1 MQDMSIFD
9 LPPAPNLYSVNHFP
23 ASRSDKEQANTGYAN
38 RRGVT
43 DLGVICMPREI
54 TGSLFSNPGGPAWG
68 GGGGGVGWKL
78 CFCRNPRKEP
88 LSLSSPR
95 SGLVSEAVFPQ
106 HCEQSLPGE
115 DAPLTHADLHGRL
128 CPAVTG
134 CNGY

>member
-68 GGGGGVGWKL
+68 CVWGGVLAGSSAFAGIQEK
-78 CFCRNPRKEP
+78 
-88 LSLSSPR
+88 SL
-95 SGLVSEAVFPQ
+95 
-106 HCEQSLPGE
+106 
-115 DAPLTHADLHGRL
+115 
-128 CPAVTG
+128 
-134 CNGY
+134 